1 MKCTNPECPFS
12 WLEKLDETANFCS
25 KCGRDLRRSEGGS
38 SSQSEKTTS
47 FSKNSAQVASEAE
60 DRHCSALGKSLH
72 IVEEHWLKNDVHWY
86 SRNISSFAFSRMKY
100 PEIVLLTFSL

>member
-25 KCGRDLRRSEGGS
+25 KCGTDLRRSEEAS

-47 FSKNSAQVASEAE
+47 FSKNSTQVESEAE

-72 IVEEHWLKNDVHWY
+72 IVQDHWLKNDV
-86 SRNISSFAFSRMKY
+86 N
-100 PEIVLLTFSL
+100 